1 MSPPR
6 TVNLAYRQRADTS
19 STITPQTMETQPP
32 GEAGDSL
39 AGMQMDEVRSS
50 SSSGPVHPSQAPASV
65 GLSGLSSPT
74 TSTSPNAP
82 KRTESLRDRRAR
94 QRQAQSQTFSQ
105 DENGNPIDPTD
116 ETKRN
121 TIPAIP
127 PVTTIIPPPSDLDI
141 PHLPVND
148 IPIIATSSTSSFSE
162 VSKLGVTAESTSR
175 NRTSRSQNTM
185 DARKLTRIAQA
196 MGLVSTGPSTLVGPR
211 HSRLKRISVGERATL
226 GPTAYRRKE
235 SSNGVYPSPSRSG
248 FSTSSRMTSTRAYGT
263 GLHRKTSDVRS
274 TVSSMRDGNGA
285 GYLVQVIPPDH
296 LFVPSG
302 FTPVFN
308 LADEPSS
315 AQSLGNTSYSTNS
328 QGKELKRWR
337 KGQLLPLR
345 GTMDGMVKDVVKEWG
360 LPSGIGMTLY
370 LVSEDEQQILAK
382 AEASESEDSDDYEGG
397 MKITSEAWK
406 ILWADLFNPISVRLP
421 ISRESSPRAPSPG
434 NLTVDALRTNQE
446 GAREDLVEPTD
457 TNPFRASNNK
467 ATYEGFLTP
476 ASARS
481 FQLFNANPDNS
492 PGRRSSLAPSASASQ
507 TNSPPRK
514 LTWNHD
520 QASPNSIGP
529 LTRSRRIVGKIEF
542 DFDRSKAKWY
552 EAWLKRRRE
561 GVIRPPDQS
570 SGGLRPLVMGTAE
583 PRSME
588 GQSTRDLALD
598 GLDGE
603 AGDNTVVSDSDAES
617 EYASDEPQG
626 YAPLIDED
634 ETIHVGDNGI
644 VVTSRSGS
652 VSSAERSIA
661 DDLATDEQAAI
672 ANDEDDQLSTDLMPS
687 DEAEFAALRADRPS
701 RDVEATS
708 GLEIG
713 SNAILNPEIDDDDM
727 SRNSMDDRL
736 DDVDEVVLLLAER
749 QDARLATPL
758 LNLPDSEGKGLA
770 SPINIPSPQT
780 SEAVNGTPSFT
791 LSAAPERRLSMATAE
806 APKSKM
812 FGLGMGLD
820 LAHDKRGSSLVMSD
834 HLDRL
839 ERGKFPMCR
848 CEL

>member
-1 MSPPR
+1 
-6 TVNLAYRQRADTS
+6 
-19 STITPQTMETQPP
+19 
-32 GEAGDSL
+32 
-39 AGMQMDEVRSS
+39 
-50 SSSGPVHPSQAPASV
+50 
-65 GLSGLSSPT
+65 
-74 TSTSPNAP
+74 
-82 KRTESLRDRRAR
+82 
-94 QRQAQSQTFSQ
+94 
-105 DENGNPIDPTD
+105 
-116 ETKRN
+116 
-121 TIPAIP
+121 
-127 PVTTIIPPPSDLDI
+127 
-141 PHLPVND
+141 
-148 IPIIATSSTSSFSE
+148 
-162 VSKLGVTAESTSR
+162 
-175 NRTSRSQNTM
+175 M

-235 SSNGVYPSPSRSG
+235 STNGVYPSPSRSG
-248 FSTSSRMTSTRAYGT
+248 FSTSSRMTSTRTYGT

-315 AQSLGNTSYSTNS
+315 AQSLGTTSNSTNS

-345 GTMDGMVKDVVKEWG
+345 GTMDGMIKDVVKEWG

-406 ILWADLFNPISVRLP
+406 ILWADLLNPISVRLP

-446 GAREDLVEPTD
+446 GATEDLVEPTD
-457 TNPFRASNNK
+457 NNPFWTSNSK
-467 ATYEGFLTP
+467 GAYEGVLTP

-481 FQLFNANPDNS
+481 FQLFTANPDNS

-514 LTWNHD
+514 LTWNND
-520 QASPNSIGP
+520 QASPNSVGLP
-529 LTRSRRIVGKIEF
+529 SRSRRIVGKIEF

-552 EAWLKRRRE
+552 ETWLKRRRE
-561 GVIRPPDQS
+561 GVIRPPEQVL
-570 SGGLRPLVMGTAE
+570 GGLRPLVMGTAE
-583 PRSME
+583 PSSTE
-588 GQSTRDLALD
+588 GESSRNLATV
-598 GLDGE
+598 GLDEVVGSQ
-603 AGDNTVVSDSDAES
+603 TVDSDSDAES
-617 EYASDEPQG
+617 EYSPNEPEG
-626 YAPLIDED
+626 YAPLVDED
-634 ETIHVGDNGI
+634 ETIHIGDNGI
-644 VVTSRSGS
+644 VFNSRSGS
-652 VSSAERSIA
+652 VSSTEQSLAEHSAASGLPSPA
-661 DDLATDEQAAI
+661 DDG
-672 ANDEDDQLSTDLMPS
+672 DDHQLSADLMPS
-687 DEAEFAALRADRPS
+687 DEAEFAALRADRPL
-701 RDVEATS
+701 RDVGATS
-708 GLEIG
+708 GFDIG
-713 SNAILNPEIDDDDM
+713 SNAILNPEIDDDAI

-758 LNLPDSEGKGLA
+758 LNLPDSNGKGLA

-780 SEAVNGTPSFT
+780 SEAVNGTPSLT
-791 LSAAPERRLSMATAE
+791 LSSAPDKRLSIATVE
-806 APKSKM
+806 EPPKSKM

-839 ERGKFPMCR
+839 ERGKFPHASSKALDVCADLMHICQ
-848 CEL
+848 L